1 MILVQKIVI
10 MIMMMITNMMMMAV
24 VVVAVMMMIMEQLKV
39 ELNKIRACCHLRYST
54 CTSLYQVQPCLKKA
68 VNRVKLHDLRFIEQS
83 DRYIW

>member
-1 MILVQKIVI
+1 MILVQKIV
-10 MIMMMITNMMMMAV
+10 ITNMMMMAV
-24 VVVAVMMMIMEQLKV
+24 VVVAVMMKIMEQLKV

-68 VNRVKLHDLRFIEQS
+68 VNRVKLHDLWFIEQS